1 MKLKAMH
8 IDQTMRQFRAE
19 AIPEN
24 HPVTPRLN
32 SLFGEHTFFLDEG
45 GLKIVELIAPEDETA
60 APDGEAADAARVIEL
75 ASWTD
80 ETRTSLTPHER
91 EITNVVV
98 VLERT
103 H

>member
-1 MKLKAMH
+1 MKLNAMH
-8 IDQTMRQFRAE
+8 IDQTMRQFGAE

-24 HPVTPRLN
+24 HPATPRLN
-32 SLFGEHTFFLDEG
+32 SVFGEHTFFLDEG
-45 GLKIVELIAPEDETA
+45 GLKILELIASEDETA
-60 APDGEAADAARVIEL
+60 APDGDGAARVVEL
-75 ASWTD
+75 ASWAD
-80 ETRTSLTPHER
+80 ETRTSLVAHER

>member
-1 MKLKAMH
+1 MKLNAMH
-8 IDQTMRQFRAE
+8 IDQTMRQFGAE

-24 HPVTPRLN
+24 HPATPRLN
-32 SLFGEHTFFLDEG
+32 SVFGEHTFFLDEG
-45 GLKIVELIAPEDETA
+45 GLKILELIASEDETA
-60 APDGEAADAARVIEL
+60 APDGDGADAARVVEL
-75 ASWTD
+75 ASWAD
-80 ETRTSLTPHER
+80 ETRTSLVAHER